1 MGSMPPEP
9 PALNEVEREMMP
21 HLSDKEIFFY
31 AKLKLLHR
39 DVELSLKNQEA
50 IRQDLA
56 SIARR

>member
-1 MGSMPPEP
+1 
-9 PALNEVEREMMP
+9 MMP

-39 DVELSLKNQEA
+39 DIELSLKNQEA

-56 SIARR
+56 NIARR